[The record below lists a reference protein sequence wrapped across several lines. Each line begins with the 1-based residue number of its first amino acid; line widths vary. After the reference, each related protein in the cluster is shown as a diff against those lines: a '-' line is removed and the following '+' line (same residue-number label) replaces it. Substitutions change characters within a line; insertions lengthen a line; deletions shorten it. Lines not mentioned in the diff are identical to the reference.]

1 MDQRAGNQGDLL
13 RFAAGE
19 GAGGSS
25 WTVVV
30 FITDGQNA
38 ITLLFANERGGFR
51 IQGAGDRRAID
62 ARKLGDAVYG
72 QRFLHENAMESNE
85 FMQLLA

>member
-1 MDQRAGNQGDLL
+1 MDKCAGNQGNLL
-13 RFAAGE
+13 CLAAGE
-19 GAGGSS
+19 CACGGA

-30 FITDGQNA
+30 FIADGENPIA
-38 ITLLFANERGGFR
+38 LLFADKRGRFR